1 VGRTGV
7 PDGVGRTALGMAR
20 VRAEESRRPDR
31 LFNDPYA
38 QAFVDAA
45 PGALPAGEQPA
56 PGDPMAEVL
65 HSAVIRTRYY
75 DDFLLDACERGCR
88 QVVLAGAGLDTRA
101 FRLDWPDGLRL
112 WEIDRP
118 DVLAFKDRILADAGA
133 TPRCERQAVP
143 ADLRGPWPG
152 QLAEA
157 GFRPAE
163 PAAWLVE
170 GLLTYLTADEA
181 ASLLSDITELSAPG
195 SRLACEQPAAAAPR
209 DRRAVSPR
217 LAPFAAMWKGGLGA
231 GLSQW
236 LAEQGWQ
243 VRFATRDAVAAG
255 LGRPAPVPSHG
266 GYLTAIRPGG

>member
-1 VGRTGV
+1 M

-31 LFNDPYA
+31 LFDDPYA
-38 QAFVDAA
+38 QLFSDAA
-45 PGALPAGEQPA
+45 PGALPAGVRPA
-56 PGDPMAEVL
+56 PGDPMAGVV
-65 HSAVIRTRYY
+65 HGAVIRTRFY
-75 DDFLLDACERGCR
+75 DDFLLDAATRGCR

-118 DVLAFKDRILADAGA
+118 DVLTFKDRILADVGA
-133 TPRCERQAVP
+133 APGCERRAVA
-143 ADLRGPWPG
+143 ADLRGPWQG
-152 QLAEA
+152 QLVEA

-181 ASLLSDITELSAPG
+181 ASLLSAVTELSAPG
-195 SRLACEQPAAAAPR
+195 SRLACEQPAEAPR
-209 DRRAVSPR
+209 DPPAVSPQ

-236 LAEQGWQ
+236 LAEEGWQ
-243 VRFATRDAVAAG
+243 VRVITRDAVATA
-255 LGRPAPVPSHG
+255 LGRPPPVRSHG
-266 GYLTAIRPGG
+266 GYLTATRPDG